1 MARTACQLTS
11 SGTVVTPIT
20 FFFQTPFCS
29 FFANKNI
36 GHCALVQDGRNVNKG
51 RHFFV
56 SSDFS
61 LGDETN
67 CMCTYDFHS
76 LIHDVKR
83 CKHGQHL
90 AQQ

>member
-11 SGTVVTPIT
+11 GGTVVTPIT

-56 SSDFS
+56 F
-61 LGDETN
+61 LGGDETN
-67 CMCTYDFHS
+67 YIFLGPFH
-76 LIHDVKR
+76 LFAKM
-83 CKHGQHL
+83 
-90 AQQ
+90 

>member
-36 GHCALVQDGRNVNKG
+36 GHRALVQDGTNVNKG

-61 LGDETN
+61 LGMKQIVCVRMT
-67 CMCTYDFHS
+67 FIHS
-76 LIHDVKR
+76 FMMSKDVNTDNI
-83 CKHGQHL
+83 
-90 AQQ
+90 